1 MAYGREAALPPTA
14 ATVAAA
20 AAFLPADA
28 DVTLQYVRSNAE
40 TTTPHLH
47 DGRGKEMDQQLIC
60 ELNLALIPVTEL
72 SSRHITFA
80 VVSSLRGNLL
90 RERDPA
96 GRPR

>member
-1 MAYGREAALPPTA
+1 MAYGRGAALPPTA
-14 ATVAAA
+14 ATVDAA

-28 DVTLQYVRSNAE
+28 DVTLLYVRSNAE

-47 DGRGKEMDQQLIC
+47 DGRGKEMDRQLIC
-60 ELNLALIPVTEL
+60 GLNPALIPATEL
-72 SSRHITFA
+72 PRRHIACA

>member
-1 MAYGREAALPPTA
+1 MEGKQPCHPLRRRWLRQPPSCPPMPMSRSCTPG
-14 ATVAAA
+14 AT
-20 AAFLPADA
+20 
-28 DVTLQYVRSNAE
+28 AE
-40 TTTPHLH
+40 TTPHFH

-60 ELNLALIPVTEL
+60 ELNLALTPVTEV

-90 RERDPA
+90 RERGSA